1 MNLKE
6 LAIEVLNGKQITRE
20 VKMVNYDT
28 QRNGKTQCFTVPF
41 CFSNLF
47 LQNHNMDISL

>member
-1 MNLKE
+1 MISTNL
-6 LAIEVLNGKQITRE
+6 IED

-41 CFSNLF
+41 CFSKTTIWIF
-47 LQNHNMDISL
+47 LCNVKARTQV

>member
-1 MNLKE
+1 MISTNL
-6 LAIEVLNGKQITRE
+6 IED